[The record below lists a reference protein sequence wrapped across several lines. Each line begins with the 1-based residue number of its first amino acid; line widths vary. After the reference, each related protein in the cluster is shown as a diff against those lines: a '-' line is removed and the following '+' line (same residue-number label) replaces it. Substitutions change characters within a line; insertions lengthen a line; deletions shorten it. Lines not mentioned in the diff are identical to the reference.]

1 MQHVTAN
8 AAREDFDGLLDN
20 VTRYNEPVT
29 IVSDNDRVAILLSID
44 EWNGIQETLYLQSI
58 PGMTESILEG
68 KAAPISECLDSVGWD
83 IN

>member
-1 MQHVTAN
+1 M
-8 AAREDFDGLLDN
+8 
-20 VTRYNEPVT
+20 T

-58 PGMTESILEG
+58 PCMTESVLEG
-68 KAAPISECLDSVGWD
+68 KATPISECLDGVGWD